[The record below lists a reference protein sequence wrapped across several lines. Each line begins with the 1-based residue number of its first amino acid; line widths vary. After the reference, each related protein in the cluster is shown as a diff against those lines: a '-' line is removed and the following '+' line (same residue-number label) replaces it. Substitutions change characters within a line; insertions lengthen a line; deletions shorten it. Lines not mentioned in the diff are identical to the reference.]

1 MQVNDAGYT
10 ARATANVLFKM
21 YMVVFIGG
29 TIYILVGINSL
40 VQC

>member
-10 ARATANVLFKM
+10 ARATANVLFQGV
-21 YMVVFIGG
+21 YGG
-29 TIYILVGINSL
+29 GFWWNIYILLGINSL